1 MAFDTNT
8 ITIKGAELL
17 AAATAQDRLILDG
30 CDATQTYV
38 TQVDAVIIENR
49 PTTPYS
55 TTSDVTV
62 IGSTDNHVVCRAE
75 FRAGVSTSG
84 NANTLYLFGHKAS
97 APSDIYVIYV
107 ASAQTPFYIPDVSD
121 VISAYEALFDLIY
134 AANADSVTTASTS
147 VFTTLAE
154 FNLLKE
160 RTVTTH
166 KEGDPTV
173 GDDQTIRGE
182 KVFKDYCEFYQ
193 NVQFYEDIY
202 TGKNIIPT
210 EDGEHVQCDI
220 GSSTYYMRDVYTAEL
235 CTNQINEVVSGIG
248 INVMP
253 MVMFNDDIA
262 SSASILASTI
272 DEYSSGNGVIFAC
285 TIKTRSIV
293 PSDTLT
299 YSLGAKDKEWNIG
312 YIGGTQIQGSM
323 IGSFDVQYG
332 VPILRSFVAFS
343 SSPSDY
349 YVDIKADLQTYLH
362 IENDT
367 HAQLK
372 FHAESQDLFVVDYN
386 TSDSQYEIKCG
397 GPLRLYSGDVGFEP
411 SYDSGTTTRI
421 LRIGSIFMAWFN
433 YDANPMET
441 GETFHHTSSS
451 AERMYFAKSYDSS
464 ITSSGDL
471 APWGYYV
478 LLCDVNSTHLGSWA
492 LVQCVALDS

>member
-17 AAATAQDRLILDG
+17 AAATAQDKLILDG
-30 CDATQTYV
+30 CDATQTYLDQ
-38 TQVDAVIIENR
+38 TTAVSVSSRPASPLSTSTNVSIIGATE
-49 PTTPYS
+49 
-55 TTSDVTV
+55 
-62 IGSTDNHVVCRAE
+62 NHVMARAQ
-75 FRAGVSTSG
+75 FQAGVATG
-84 NANTLYLFGHKAS
+84 GDARTLYLYGHSQS
-97 APSDIYVIYV
+97 APSDIFVIYI
-107 ASAQTPFYIPDVSD
+107 ASSQDTFHLPLPGE
-121 VISAYEALFDLIY
+121 VINNYEALFDMIY
-134 AANADSVTTASTS
+134 SATSDSVTTASTS

-182 KVFKDYCEFYQ
+182 KVFEDYCEFYH
-193 NVQFYEDIY
+193 NVQFYKDIY

-235 CTNQINEVVSGIG
+235 CTNQINEVSSGIG
-248 INVMP
+248 INVIPKM
-253 MVMFNDDIA
+253 MFNDDIA

-272 DEYSSGNGVIFAC
+272 DEYSSGNGVLFSC
-285 TIKTRSIV
+285 TIKTGSIV

-299 YSLGAKDKEWNIG
+299 YSLGAKDKEWQIG
-312 YIGGTQIQGSM
+312 YIGGIQMQNSM

-386 TSDSQYEIKCG
+386 TNDSQYEIKCG

-433 YDANPMET
+433 YDTNPMET

-451 AERMYFAKSYDSS
+451 AERMYFAKSYDSE